1 MNSKVQTSVK
11 VALIL
16 ISVFLTYRI
25 YNSIMQP
32 IKFNRIY
39 DVRLCEVT
47 EQLENLREAQLT
59 YKSENGNF
67 CSDLQTLPEGHE
79 QGFCHHACL
88 GARAGENSSFR

>member
-1 MNSKVQTSVK
+1 MNSKVQTNIK

-25 YNSIMQP
+25 YTTIMQP

-47 EQLENLREAQLT
+47 QQLENFREAQLT
-59 YKSENGNF
+59 YKSENGN
-67 CSDLQTLPEGHE
+67 
-79 QGFCHHACL
+79 
-88 GARAGENSSFR
+88 